1 MSKVLV
7 VEDDKELLESLGSFL
22 RDEGLEV
29 IEAQTESE
37 GLKALEDE
45 NCNLCIC
52 DLYLGEGT
60 GFELMRYL
68 QEHRPEVKCIVI
80 TGHASLDSAIR
91 SLRKG
96 AFDYLLKPFG
106 YFELMESVRGALAK
120 QEVEATSSH
129 IDIDKFAKDY
139 SLTRKETEVV
149 RVVVR
154 EGLANE
160 DIAEKLGISRNT
172 VKVHLRNIFKKVGVE
187 SKTALASRLLADSTT
202 P

>member
-7 VEDDKELLESLGSFL
+7 VEDDRELLESLGSFL
-22 RDEGLEV
+22 REEGLEV
-29 IEAQTESE
+29 IEALTEAD
-37 GLKALEDE
+37 GLAALKDLD
-45 NCNLCIC
+45 CNLVVC

-68 QEHRPEVKCIVI
+68 QEHRPEVKTIVI

-106 YFELMESVRGALAK
+106 YFELMESVRKALEK
-120 QEVEATSSH
+120 QSDEASAAR
-129 IDIDKFAKDY
+129 IDFDKFGADY
-139 SLTRKETEVV
+139 GLTRKEKEVV
-149 RVVVR
+149 QVVVK

-160 DIAEKLGISRNT
+160 DIAERLNISRNT

-187 SKTALASRLLADSTT
+187 SKTALASRLLADSTHG
-202 P
+202 